1 MTTWIWVARWLK
13 KESNEADVK
22 PAAEA
27 IRKHWEEVALDQGLD
42 PAKNVTIA
50 EGEKEIRVGISEEMD
65 EVFREG
71 PGEWRYY

>member
-13 KESNEADVK
+13 KEGKEAEVK
-22 PAAEA
+22 NTAAA

-50 EGEKEIRVGISEEMD
+50 ESEKEIRVGISEEMD

>member
-13 KESNEADVK
+13 KEDNEEDVK
-22 PAAEA
+22 QAAEA

-42 PAKNVTIA
+42 PGKNVTIA
-50 EGEKEIRVGISEEMD
+50 ESEKEIRVGISEEMD